1 MSGCRSIRK
10 GSETVRGIR
19 DKRGGVVVLDAGVLG
34 VNIENTKADA
44 SISKV
49 LTDCDLDCGEAFIWK
64 KVSPCDHGKDVHSRG

>member
-19 DKRGGVVVLDAGVLG
+19 DKRGGMVVLDAGVLG

-44 SISKV
+44 SISEV
-49 LTDCDLDCGEAFIWK
+49 LTDGDLDCGKAFIRK
-64 KVSPCDHGKDVHSRG
+64 EVSPGNDGKDVHSRG